1 MIGAKMTSEI
11 DQELEKLSLLEGRY
25 YIILKPTDD
34 ENFSLSAYATVP
46 EAADGEYIDA
56 AGVAQEGLIAVLTE
70 DLDLVFDRGIEALKS
85 RELAKAIGDSVDE
98 DSEIART
105 ARVEQEGNVLH
116 IDFGS
121 KQ

>member
-1 MIGAKMTSEI
+1 MTTEI

-85 RELAKAIGDSVDE
+85 RELAKAIGDSADE
-98 DSEIART
+98 DSEVART

>member
-1 MIGAKMTSEI
+1 MTTDIEE
-11 DQELEKLSLLEGRY
+11 ELEKMSLLEGRY

-34 ENFSLSAYATVP
+34 ENFSLSAYATVA

-70 DLDLVFDRGIEALKS
+70 DLDLVFDRGINALKS
-85 RELAKAIGDSVDE
+85 RELAKMVGDTADE
-98 DSEIART
+98 DSEIARA